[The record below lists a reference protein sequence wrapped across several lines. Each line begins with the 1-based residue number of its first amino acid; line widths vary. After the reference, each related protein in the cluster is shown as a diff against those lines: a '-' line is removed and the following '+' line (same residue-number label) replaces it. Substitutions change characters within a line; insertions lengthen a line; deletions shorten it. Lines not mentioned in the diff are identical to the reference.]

1 VRDDH
6 KAAFTVWQI
15 GAGIVILALLVALSW
30 HHLRPHSHSEEENGA
45 GVANSPQA
53 ATEQS
58 QPVAAGAQNA
68 GSAHREADGSTSGSG
83 GAASGSGE
91 RGGSDA
97 TEAKRKNGA
106 RDNKNRDVASGG
118 TSSGSAGGGGTTS
131 ATVNTGAGAS
141 GNTGT
146 AASVAPSSSGDGSG
160 AGAATAESPTNAGA
174 AAPLRVNATVQDA
187 KLVRRVSPVYPT
199 QAVQNHI
206 SGMVVLDVV
215 IAKDG
220 TVKSVTVTSGDPAL
234 AGSAMDAVKQRRYE
248 PTLVNGQTVEV
259 ETTVSVDFAIKNAG
273 ALAGATGATSASTTN
288 GPPTTIAVPSSNLS
302 SSGSV
307 SNAASSNASANAK
320 SAACSLGNVA
330 FQENGAMIV
339 GTVPFTYSGSA
350 KLATLAVVGFPAGA
364 DKKRIAGVKLA
375 ETTLQSPSGNASFS
389 MESHPSLSGG
399 GTTGEFV
406 EVVVIVKSTGDA
418 LCGKLVPYLR
428 NW

>member
-1 VRDDH
+1 
-6 KAAFTVWQI
+6 
-15 GAGIVILALLVALSW
+15 
-30 HHLRPHSHSEEENGA
+30 
-45 GVANSPQA
+45 
-53 ATEQS
+53 
-58 QPVAAGAQNA
+58 
-68 GSAHREADGSTSGSG
+68 
-83 GAASGSGE
+83 
-91 RGGSDA
+91 
-97 TEAKRKNGA
+97 
-106 RDNKNRDVASGG
+106 
-118 TSSGSAGGGGTTS
+118 
-131 ATVNTGAGAS
+131 
-141 GNTGT
+141 
-146 AASVAPSSSGDGSG
+146 
-160 AGAATAESPTNAGA
+160 
-174 AAPLRVNATVQDA
+174 
-187 KLVRRVSPVYPT
+187 
-199 QAVQNHI
+199 
-206 SGMVVLDVV
+206 MVVLDVV

-273 ALAGATGATSASTTN
+273 ASAGATSATTTN

-320 SAACSLGNVA
+320 PAACSLGNVA

-350 KLATLAVVGFPAGA
+350 KLSTLAVVGFPAGA

-375 ETTLQSPSGNASFS
+375 ETTPQSASGNASFS

-406 EVVVIVKSTGDA
+406 EVVVIVKSTGGA